1 MEEGVFDPVEEEDDE
16 GSPPVALKLT
26 TLMETLRSN
35 DNDDDDLEAR
45 TLMEIDG
52 DDDDDDDDATRPA
65 ALVASRQNHQP
76 MDQDYQVVAQRL
88 MAEMLQHAGV
98 AIPFICI
105 AATAGA
111 EVGTVTGGLGTAT
124 FCHVAKYLH
133 QSYQRGMDYNHRPD
147 DMEWAARLV
156 AYASVRDH
164 HTVPVPRDAN
174 RMEFQNYTER
184 VIMLK
189 AVAERLVSEQP
200 NCCVAIQEDCF
211 TEAGMG
217 RILLFSSFDARRQ
230 IWGVLKH
237 FFSVLKFTPPFYR
250 AEEMDAELASV
261 GGKDEQDMQRL
272 FACWN
277 EIQQELNARRVMQAH
292 NNI

>member
-1 MEEGVFDPVEEEDDE
+1 MFEPVEEEDDE
-16 GSPPVALKLT
+16 GSPPVASKLT

-35 DNDDDDLEAR
+35 DDDDDPEAR
-45 TLMEIDG
+45 TLMEID
-52 DDDDDDDDATRPA
+52 DDNDDDDATRPA
-65 ALVASRQNHQP
+65 GLGASRP

-174 RMEFQNYTER
+174 RMEFQNYTDR
-184 VIMLK
+184 MIRLK
-189 AVAERLVSEQP
+189 AAAERLVNEQP

-211 TEAGMG
+211 IEAGMG
-217 RILLFSSFDARRQ
+217 RIRLFSSFDGRRQ
-230 IWGVLKH
+230 IWNVLKH

-250 AEEMDAELASV
+250 AEEVDAELNGS
-261 GGKDEQDMQRL
+261 EEEMQPL